1 MTELLNRRRQGGQ
14 VLIMLFLGALLFGA
28 SAAGLGTVFS
38 KQSVKKIR
46 AELKTIVPEP
56 ARRKALDASLDQLLT
71 ENEKLADAHR
81 EQGKRLLELMASHDA
96 APAAFDALTAQ
107 ADALNLEARQ
117 RLLAL
122 RFELRSKL
130 SAEEWRR
137 LFRAAD
143 VR

>member
-28 SAAGLGTVFS
+28 SAAGLGTVFN

-56 ARRKALDASLDQLLT
+56 ARRNALDASLDQLLT

-81 EQGKRLLELMASHDA
+81 EQGKRLLKLMASHDA

-122 RFELRSKL
+122 RFELRNGL

-137 LFRAAD
+137 LFPAVD